1 MPLDGFT
8 LHFLTEELC
17 RDIVGC
23 RVEKVHQPSK
33 DELVMH
39 LRDRNGAKKLF
50 LSASAN
56 SPRVH
61 LTSRAPENPAVP
73 PMFCMLMR
81 KHLTSAQ
88 ITDVR
93 QNGLDRV
100 LAIDFSATNELGDK
114 VALTLYAEI
123 MAKHSNLILVSE
135 SGRIVDAV
143 KRIDC
148 TQSSV
153 RQILPGGEYRDPP
166 AQNKLSLLE
175 ETAEKTAETVFS
187 FSSKMLSSSLLGCV
201 EGASPLIC
209 REIAETSGGD
219 VQTGCADEA
228 QRERVCAALESI
240 KNRLDSN
247 SGEPT
252 MLKDESG
259 KPFDFSFEEIH
270 QYGTAYTSESYDS
283 FSQLL
288 DEFYSERD
296 RIDRTRQRSSDLQKL
311 LSNATSR
318 ISRRLNNQRAEL
330 AACADKDE
338 LRINAELIT
347 AYQHALGKGVPFYEV
362 ADYYNENKPRRINA
376 DPALSPSA
384 NAQKYYKEYRK
395 AKTAEQMLA
404 TLIEQGEAELQYID
418 TVSDALSRASGFGEI
433 SEIRAELAASGYIKR
448 KSVQNKK
455 GLQKPSAPM
464 EYRSTDGFKILVGRN
479 NVQNDKL
486 SLKTAAKGDMWL
498 HTQKIPGS
506 HVIICAEGM
515 EIPDSTLEE
524 AARLAAYHSRARESS
539 NVPVDY
545 TRVKNLKKP
554 VGAKPGKVIY
564 HVYST
569 AFVTPDSAEAEKL
582 AVKV

>member
-1 MPLDGFT
+1 
-8 LHFLTEELC
+8 
-17 RDIVGC
+17 
-23 RVEKVHQPSK
+23 
-33 DELVMH
+33 
-39 LRDRNGAKKLF
+39 
-50 LSASAN
+50 
-56 SPRVH
+56 
-61 LTSRAPENPAVP
+61 
-73 PMFCMLMR
+73 MR

-100 LAIDFSATNELGDK
+100 LAIDFSATNELGDR

-153 RQILPGGEYRDPP
+153 RQILPGGEYHNPP
-166 AQNKLSLLE
+166 AQNKLSLLD
-175 ETAEKTAETVFS
+175 ETAERTAETVFS
-187 FSSKMLSSSLLGCV
+187 FSSKLLSSSLLSCV

-219 VQTGCADEA
+219 IQTGCADKA

-240 KNRLDSN
+240 KERLVSD

-252 MLKDESG
+252 MLKDETG
-259 KPFDFSFEEIH
+259 KPFDFSFEDIR
-270 QYGTAYTSESYDS
+270 QYGTAYAFEKYES

-347 AYQHALGKGVPFYEV
+347 AYQHTLKKGVPFYEV
-362 ADYYNENKPRRINA
+362 ADYYNENKPRRIKA

-418 TVSDALSRASGFGEI
+418 TVSDALSRAAGFGEI
-433 SEIRAELAASGYIKR
+433 NEIRAELAASGYIKR

-506 HVIICAEGM
+506 HVIICSEGA

-564 HVYST
+564 HVYNT
-569 AFVTPDSAEAEKL
+569 AFVTPDGAEAEKL
-582 AVKV
+582 AVKL